1 MIQERLRQR
10 AAALPEAPGQ
20 ITSATRVN
28 QGETYTTA
36 DIFAGATG
44 PQETNA
50 SLYSAQE
57 IAYYNEARQ
66 TADMPLA

>member
-1 MIQERLRQR
+1 LRLR
-10 AAALPEAPGQ
+10 AAALPEAPGR
-20 ITSATRVN
+20 ITSATLVN

-57 IAYYNEARQ
+57 IA
-66 TADMPLA
+66 LL